1 MKVKSLV
8 SCKRYVERGMIGVM
22 TAEAFLRCSIG
33 GTRAFAVEGGRPKTS
48 PSSLYAI
55 ERVKMGQLSWTNWT
69 PQGALDGP
77 RHGGAFRKSSSSPSA
92 PGRAAAGGGA
102 GGAGPPGAA
111 GAR

>member
-22 TAEAFLRCSIG
+22 TAEAFLRCTIG

-55 ERVKMGQLSWTNWT
+55 ERDKMGQLSSTNST

-77 RHGGAFRKSSSSPSA
+77 RHGGAFRKSSSSPST
-92 PGRAAAGGGA
+92 PVRSSTIKNTCGSV
-102 GGAGPPGAA
+102 PP
-111 GAR
+111 